1 MLSKIEAVR
10 RTALFAGLEETA
22 LRKLAERAQERHLAP
37 DQLLFAAGDEA
48 HGLYVIVDG
57 SLRAFRMSSDGREQ
71 VLQVERAG
79 ATFAEVPTFDDGP
92 YPSNVAA
99 EEDSTVLFISKRD
112 VRQLC
117 LEHPQIAL
125 AALRVLASRLRRCT
139 FLVEG
144 LSLQEVSQRLAHFLV
159 TEAHERGVSEGSG
172 IRIDLKLTNQ
182 QIAARVGTV
191 REVVSRA
198 IARLRQDGRII
209 VKGRRI
215 VIPDLNNLAEYARGN

>member
-1 MLSKIEAVR
+1 MR
-10 RTALFAGLEETA
+10 RTALFAGLEEAA

-37 DQLLFAAGDEA
+37 DELLFAAGDEA
-48 HGLYVIVDG
+48 RGLYVIVDG

-71 VLQVERAG
+71 VLQVEHAG

-198 IARLRQDGRII
+198 IARLRREGLIV

-215 VIPDLNNLAEYARGN
+215 VIPDLKDLAEYAGGN